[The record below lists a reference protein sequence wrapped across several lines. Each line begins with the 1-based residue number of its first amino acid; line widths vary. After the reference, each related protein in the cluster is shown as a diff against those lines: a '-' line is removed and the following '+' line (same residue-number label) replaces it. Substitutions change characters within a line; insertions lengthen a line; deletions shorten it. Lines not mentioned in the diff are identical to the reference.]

1 LLSLAVK
8 TGAASTLHN
17 VVESGLVISTYCE
30 SCVTAGRQLEPF
42 ELAECVGWE
51 PTKESIEKA
60 ALRAL
65 RRARRETGYSGFVQ
79 IQFYNTVFARCTAS

>member
-8 TGAASTLHN
+8 TVAASTLRN
-17 VVESGLVISTYCE
+17 VVESGLVISIYCE

-51 PTKESIEKA
+51 PTK
-60 ALRAL
+60 
-65 RRARRETGYSGFVQ
+65 
-79 IQFYNTVFARCTAS
+79 